1 MTNQEILITRP
12 DGSEIVVLSSAA
24 PIRSPN
30 GLIREAV
37 LVFQDITALKQ
48 LEQQKDEFFAV
59 ANHELRTPLTSILGF
74 TELLQV
80 YPPPDAEQMYEYAI
94 NSIAQE
100 CEHLS
105 QLIDELLDVSLL
117 EYGRLDV
124 KRKYQDVLA
133 PLTEM
138 VTKSMQTIN
147 SHHLALKLE
156 ELAPGEQLMGWF
168 DQLRVAQIVRNLLSN
183 AVKYSPTGSAIEV
196 GVRPRRDSQ
205 GKAQEVVIW
214 VKDEGIGIA
223 SRDLPH
229 IFERFYRASS
239 LDSSSISGFGIGL
252 YLTKQLVQE
261 HEGRIWVESKA
272 GEGSTFFV
280 VLPLGRA
287 T

>member
-1 MTNQEILITRP
+1 M
-12 DGSEIVVLSSAA
+12 
-24 PIRSPN
+24 
-30 GLIREAV
+30 
-37 LVFQDITALKQ
+37 
-48 LEQQKDEFFAV
+48 
-59 ANHELRTPLTSILGF
+59 
-74 TELLQV
+74 
-80 YPPPDAEQMYEYAI
+80 
-94 NSIAQE
+94 
-100 CEHLS
+100 
-105 QLIDELLDVSLL
+105 
-117 EYGRLDV
+117 
-124 KRKYQDVLA
+124 
-133 PLTEM
+133 
-138 VTKSMQTIN
+138 
-147 SHHLALKLE
+147 
-156 ELAPGEQLMGWF
+156 
-168 DQLRVAQIVRNLLSN
+168 AQIVRNLLSN